1 MLRIE
6 TIFLDAGNTLF
17 DLKEAGPSP
26 ERVRGKIYAD
36 VARRYGNGVSD
47 EEMTKH
53 MTEIVRAMPQRID
66 GAYRYSV
73 KWFRIFMAR
82 LFERLCGVSD
92 ARLATQELFTYFRDD
107 GNFYVFEDVFPA
119 LQEFRKRGYRMG
131 IISNWSPTLPMVL
144 YNLGLLAYFECVVV
158 SAAVELEKP
167 GKAIFDKALESTGA
181 APGAAV
187 HVGDSFKHDY
197 RGARD
202 AGLKALLLD
211 RQGDSPH
218 AEEVGDDRI
227 RSLTE
232 LSGIL
237 AHAAE

>member
-1 MLRIE
+1 MPRIG
-6 TIFLDAGNTLF
+6 TIFFDAGNTLF
-17 DLKEAGPSP
+17 DLKEAGLSP

-36 VARRYGNGVSD
+36 VARRYGNDVSD
-47 EEMTKH
+47 DEMTKH

-73 KWFRIFMAR
+73 KWFRIFIDR
-82 LFERLCGVSD
+82 LFERLGGVSD

-107 GNFYVFEDVFPA
+107 GNFFVFDDVSPV
-119 LQEFRKRGYRMG
+119 LEELRKRGYRMG

-144 YNLGLLAYFECVVV
+144 YNLGLLEFFKCVVV
-158 SAAVELEKP
+158 SATVELEKP
-167 GKAIFDKALESTGA
+167 GKAIFDKALECTGA
-181 APGAAV
+181 APGMAL

-197 RGARD
+197 QGAGD

-211 RQGDSPH
+211 RPGDSPH
-218 AEEVGDDRI
+218 ADEVGDDRI